1 MRRASRAFASLFDKG
16 RGLMVPR
23 GSGGQVR
30 VLTLV
35 AMCIHCVCC
44 FGAALA
50 YYCCAYRPWLSQ
62 VTHREYETAL
72 LCNICLYLL
81 LYSLVSC
88 PRVRCPGLKIKITL
102 RAAY

>member
-44 FGAALA
+44 FGAEL
-50 YYCCAYRPWLSQ
+50 
-62 VTHREYETAL
+62 
-72 LCNICLYLL
+72 
-81 LYSLVSC
+81 
-88 PRVRCPGLKIKITL
+88 
-102 RAAY
+102 

>member
-35 AMCIHCVCC
+35 AMCI
-44 FGAALA
+44 
-50 YYCCAYRPWLSQ
+50 
-62 VTHREYETAL
+62 
-72 LCNICLYLL
+72 
-81 LYSLVSC
+81 
-88 PRVRCPGLKIKITL
+88 
-102 RAAY
+102 

>member
-23 GSGGQVR
+23 GNGGQVR

-44 FGAALA
+44 FGVAFA
-50 YYCCAYRPWLSQ
+50 YYRCTTVLIAHGFPKLRTVSTKQRCFVMSACICCCIRL
-62 VTHREYETAL
+62 
-72 LCNICLYLL
+72 
-81 LYSLVSC
+81 
-88 PRVRCPGLKIKITL
+88 
-102 RAAY
+102 